1 MYDCLLDKNVFLKV
15 KKRITTNWKVLEK
28 KGMNWDGSGSTQD
41 YDLIRIIE
49 SHTFSVK

>member
-15 KKRITTNWKVLEK
+15 KKNHIKLESFGE